1 MNTVKEAFKTSGI
14 TQDEIKKVIMFGGG
28 QRVPAIQDAL
38 RKELGGK
45 LDLSFSI
52 NSDEAAALG
61 GSYQAA
67 YVTKLFRYVEPSLFF
82 FINDGL
88 NDNLE

>member
-1 MNTVKEAFKTSGI
+1 
-14 TQDEIKKVIMFGGG
+14 MFGGG

-67 YVTKLFRYVEPSLFF
+67 YVTKLFR
-82 FINDGL
+82 
-88 NDNLE
+88 

>member
-82 FINDGL
+82 YNDGL